1 MATTISDY
9 TNLAIKGLQE
19 PFRLAVQNR
28 LEKYMELEFINFGSS
43 TEYDKIYSS
52 SARRLLPHCHGWH
65 ALKRPLQ
72 DIRSEAARKRSLHS
86 PI

>member
-52 SARRLLPHCHGWH
+52 L
-65 ALKRPLQ
+65 
-72 DIRSEAARKRSLHS
+72 
-86 PI
+86 